1 MGRKDLLKTII
12 TDNQAR
18 ELPTMWSREQKIPVA
33 TNKIVTVA
41 GVRRSGKTYHIFNI
55 MKQLMDLG
63 VPSTNMLYL
72 NFEDERLKLEK
83 GELDL
88 ILQAFRELH
97 PSQNLQD
104 CYFFFDELQEVA
116 GWEKF
121 INRMYS
127 TITKNIYITG
137 SNSKLLST
145 EIATSLRGRTIT
157 YQVYPLSF
165 REFVTITNP
174 SPLNVYNSQD
184 TAKLVALFNQFLYQG
199 GFPEVVD
206 KGKELREKILQ
217 EYFNVMLMKDLIER
231 YKISQASIIKHF
243 CKRVVAGS
251 GGEFSVNK
259 IYNELKSQGYKIS
272 KDSMYEY
279 QDYVDNIYLAR
290 FIPKYTHSVVKSAM
304 SQKKSYVIDQGFGV
318 ALDFKFT
325 QDTGRLLETVIA
337 LELIK
342 AGKQI
347 AYDSNGSECDFVV
360 IEKDQVTQAIQ
371 VTQELADE
379 ETKTREVK
387 GLTTTCKKCNLP
399 TGVIVTLDTSDEF
412 VIDGVEVKVTPA
424 WKYLFSTDV

>member
-18 ELPTMWSREQKIPVA
+18 ELPILWSREQKIPIA
-33 TNKIVTVA
+33 TNKIITIA
-41 GVRRSGKTYHIFNI
+41 GVRRSGKTYHAFNI
-55 MKQLMDLG
+55 MKQLTDQG
-63 VPSTNMLYL
+63 VPSTKMLYL

-88 ILQAFRELH
+88 ILQAFRELY
-97 PSQNLQD
+97 PNQNLQE
-104 CYFFFDELQEVA
+104 CYFFFDELQEVN

-127 TITKNIYITG
+127 TITKNIFITG
-137 SNSKLLST
+137 SNAKLLSQ

-165 REFVTITNP
+165 KEFVTITNP
-174 SPLNVYNSQD
+174 NPLNVYNSQD

-199 GFPEVVD
+199 GFPEIID
-206 KGKELREKILQ
+206 KGKELQEKILQ
-217 EYFNVMLMKDLIER
+217 EYFNVMLIKDLIER
-231 YKISQASIIKHF
+231 YKISQVSVIKHF

-272 KDSMYEY
+272 KDSMYDY

-290 FIPKYTHSVVKSAM
+290 FIPKYAHSVVKSAM
-304 SQKKSYVIDQGFGV
+304 SQKKSYVIDQGFGI
-318 ALDFKFT
+318 ALDFKFA

-371 VTQELADE
+371 VTQELMDE
-379 ETKTREVK
+379 ETRNREIK
-387 GLTTTCKKCNLP
+387 GLVTTCKKFGLS
-399 TGVIVTLDTSDEF
+399 TGVIVTMDTDEEF
-412 VIDGVEVKVTPA
+412 VIDGVEVKIMPA
-424 WKYLFSTDV
+424 WKYLFSIGV